1 MGQASNDWA
10 VLPRA
15 LALCALFIGTSA
27 LRAAEPMPEA
37 QAQAAYRERVQ
48 SIMRDAKL
56 SRALKRSGEGLVA
69 EQHADGTV
77 MVDLQGRF
85 QHAVVARV
93 NADGTIEM
101 QCHDQLR
108 PAAEFLAG
116 GGDAG
121 LTGYE
126 GHEHE

>member
-1 MGQASNDWA
+1 MGQANRDWPTLA
-10 VLPRA
+10 RA

-27 LRAAEPMPEA
+27 LPAAEPMPEA
-37 QAQAAYRERVQ
+37 QAAYRERVQ
-48 SIMRDAKL
+48 AIMRDATL
-56 SRALKRSGEGLVA
+56 SRALKRSDEGLVA

-85 QHAVVARV
+85 QHAMLARV
-93 NADGTIEM
+93 NADGTVEV

-116 GGDAG
+116 GRDAG

>member
-1 MGQASNDWA
+1 MGQANRDRPA
-10 VLPRA
+10 LARA

-37 QAQAAYRERVQ
+37 QAAYRERVQ
-48 SIMRDAKL
+48 AIMRDAKL

-85 QHAVVARV
+85 QHAILARV
-93 NADGTIEM
+93 NADGRVEV

-108 PAAEFLAG
+108 PAVEFLAG

-121 LTGYE
+121 LTGHE
-126 GHEHE
+126 GHDHE

>member
-1 MGQASNDWA
+1 MCQATRDWPA
-10 VLPRA
+10 VAKTLV
-15 LALCALFIGTSA
+15 LCALLIVTSA
-27 LRAAEPMPEA
+27 LPAAEPMPEA
-37 QAQAAYRERVQ
+37 QAAYRERVQ
-48 SIMRDAKL
+48 VIMRDAKL
-56 SRALKRSGEGLVA
+56 SHALKRSGEGLVA

-85 QHAVVARV
+85 QHAMLARV
-93 NADGTIEM
+93 NADGTVEM

-116 GGDAG
+116 GRDAA
-121 LTGYE
+121 LTGHE

>member
-1 MGQASNDWA
+1 MGQANHDWP
-10 VLPRA
+10 VLARA
-15 LALCALFIGTSA
+15 LALCAFLIGTSA
-27 LRAAEPMPEA
+27 LPAAEPMPE
-37 QAQAAYRERVQ
+37 AQAAYRERVQ
-48 SIMRDAKL
+48 SIMRDATL
-56 SRALKRSGEGLVA
+56 SRALKRSGEGLVV

-85 QHAVVARV
+85 QHAVLARV
-93 NADGTIEM
+93 NADGTVEM